1 MRTYYQITS
10 ELYQEHIIPVLNAK
24 QYDSGRGVRITLTDC
39 GAVVVPEA
47 TEQLRL
53 YCKKEDGTVS
63 YLPGT
68 LSGSVI
74 VVDFTNTLLAVAG
87 TVECELQVGAGTDMV
102 STPVFRIRVLASNRD
117 DSAVE
122 STDEFTAL
130 ETALATVQ
138 QYDTRIQTNTDDIAA
153 LDTRMDTAE
162 TDIDAL
168 ETIAAGLGA
177 AATKGVANNLTTETA
192 GTDVLDAA
200 QGKALG
206 DRLTTAEG
214 DITTLNDGYT
224 NITRRTDGTITLTT
238 GYSYSGDHSSILS
251 KINGVVMAS
260 VSVQPPSNTLPS
272 GWQTIMTL
280 PTGYRPIANISVP
293 VAIYGGANAYT
304 TSARATINTDG
315 KVNVFAGVSQMT
327 GVVRI
332 QFNATFPTA

>member
-74 VVDFTNTLLAVAG
+74 VVDFTNTLLAAAG
-87 TVECELQVGAGTDMV
+87 MVECELQVGAGTDMV

-153 LDTRMDTAE
+153 LDTRLDTAE
-162 TDIDAL
+162 NDIDAL
-168 ETIAAGLGA
+168 ETVAAGLGTA
-177 AATKGVANNLTTETA
+177 STKGVANNLTTETA

-200 QGKALG
+200 QGKVIADEL
-206 DRLTTAEG
+206 AA
-214 DITTLNDGYT
+214 LNDGYT
-224 NITRRTDGTITLTT
+224 NITSRTDGTITLAT
-238 GYSYSGDHSSILS
+238 GYTYTGDHSSILS
-251 KINGVVMAS
+251 KINGIVMVS
-260 VSVQPPSNTLPS
+260 VSVNPPSSELSS
-272 GWQTIMTL
+272 GWTTIMTL
-280 PTGYRPIANISVP
+280 PSGYRPILTISMP
-293 VAIYGGANAYT
+293 VAYYAGANAYT
-304 TSARATINTDG
+304 DSLR
-315 KVNVFAGVSQMT
+315 
-327 GVVRI
+327 GVVNAGGEVRVYTGSALSNVI
-332 QFNATFPTA
+332 RMQLNATFPAA

>member
-68 LSGSVI
+68 LSESVI
-74 VVDFTNTLLAVAG
+74 VVDFTNTLLAAAG
-87 TVECELQVGAGTDMV
+87 MVECELQVGAGTDMV

-138 QYDTRIQTNTDDIAA
+138 EYDTRIQTNTDDIAA

-168 ETIAAGLGA
+168 EIVAAGLGA

-200 QGKALG
+200 QGKVLG

-214 DITTLNDGYT
+214 DITTLNNGLANLIIQRQFEFSISVSAGTIGTRGSQKITDVSVSGYT
-224 NITRRTDGTITLTT
+224 PILPRLR
-238 GYSYSGDHSSILS
+238 YHSDSTSAIVEPFFGKADEENLLYVNAYRATASAFSI
-251 KINGVVMAS
+251 NVV
-260 VSVQPPSNTLPS
+260 VSVFYLKT
-272 GWQTIMTL
+272 
-280 PTGYRPIANISVP
+280 
-293 VAIYGGANAYT
+293 
-304 TSARATINTDG
+304 
-315 KVNVFAGVSQMT
+315 
-327 GVVRI
+327 
-332 QFNATFPTA
+332 

>member
-74 VVDFTNTLLAVAG
+74 IVDFTNTVLAAAG
-87 TVECELQVGAGTDMV
+87 MVECELQIGAGTDMV

-138 QYDTRIQTNTDDIAA
+138 QYDTRIQTNADDIAA
-153 LDTRMDTAE
+153 LDTRLDTAE
-162 TDIDAL
+162 NDIDAL
-168 ETIAAGLGA
+168 ETVAAGLGTA
-177 AATKGVANNLTTETA
+177 STKGVANNLTTETA

-214 DITTLNDGYT
+214 DITTLNDGYMQLAA
-224 NITRRTDGTITLTT
+224 NVFQHHKTITGTVT
-238 GYSYSGDHSSILS
+238 MAANSSGQAGYSVGIDWY
-251 KINGVVMAS
+251 
-260 VSVQPPSNTLPS
+260 
-272 GWQTIMTL
+272 
-280 PTGYRPIANISVP
+280 
-293 VAIYGGANAYT
+293 VA
-304 TSARATINTDG
+304 
-315 KVNVFAGVSQMT
+315 FA
-327 GVVRI
+327 VVRQQDASKLVFLSMGYVDRNNCYVNWRSERTSQTDVPI
-332 QFNATFPTA
+332 RIDIFGY